1 MFNPRRLFSSQRES
15 SSKQSSKQ
23 SSEQSLDIFST
34 ISRPRSVK
42 KSPPAPKTSP
52 STPETPPS
60 TIKTSPLAVKTPPHA
75 PRPHPP
81 KMTVNGNNTQ
91 GALLSQKLLVT
102 IDKLRE
108 AGVATFISLPQLVV
122 VGDQSS
128 GKSSVLES
136 LTGFCFPRAAGL
148 CTRYATQISCCRD
161 PQKSVVI
168 SIIPRPDAGDDLK
181 GKLLKFRRHMTEIDN
196 DELAG
201 IFQDANEVMGIRM
214 EMDPNALGGG
224 DAFSE
229 DILKIEINGPEQ
241 NHLTVI
247 DVPGIFR
254 VHTPGLTTK
263 NDISIVRNM
272 IERYMANRRTIIL
285 AVIPC
290 NVDINTQEILK
301 MAEAADPEGIRTMG
315 VMTKPDLAMEKAT
328 QKAVMDL
335 LSGMRNPLKLGY
347 HVVKNRGADDE
358 ESTLQDRLAAE
369 KGFFMSSPW
378 SSVADH
384 CGVPALKIRLGDLL
398 MQISKT
404 EFPKVKGEIEARLR
418 HRRAELESMGPSRVD
433 AIAQRQFL
441 GSLATK
447 FQGLA
452 QSAVGGH
459 YESDRA
465 FTDDEELKLITKII
479 KLNESYSNLFAAHGH
494 KYRFDKPAATREDYE
509 SECEFEFGQARI
521 ETQDEGIKKEEIAR
535 ASVVFEEC
543 VKTYEKHSHEF
554 LPLDTVCDS
563 ITFRCPIPTES
574 GIMKVIEQVYDTS
587 RGPELGTFGGGVF
600 TTVFRKQSENW
611 EPLTLAYASKAIVIV
626 HDFIARLLRTLCP
639 DTDTR
644 EQLYQHLLVDRLI
657 ESYKRAM
664 DHAMFLLNVERF
676 SHPMTVNHYFNA
688 TQQSSR
694 GERLLET
701 FKKLCF
707 RTDDGSSV
715 VKLDAM
721 KHCATDK
728 ENAQQVREDILD
740 TLISYYKVARKRLV
754 DVVCLHVVSHH
765 LLQAPDSPLHIF
777 SPGLIMGLE
786 DEKLAAVAGEAPE
799 TTRRRQA
806 LAREIESLELGVR
819 ILRS

>member
-1 MFNPRRLFSSQRES
+1 MLDPRQLFSDPRES
-15 SSKQSSKQ
+15 S
-23 SSEQSLDIFST
+23 IFSKIFRT
-34 ISRPRSVK
+34 F
-42 KSPPAPKTSP
+42 
-52 STPETPPS
+52 
-60 TIKTSPLAVKTPPHA
+60 KTPSSGPK
-75 PRPHPP
+75 PP
-81 KMTVNGNNTQ
+81 QPNMTVNGTTQ
-91 GALLSQKLLVT
+91 GGLLSQGLLAK
-102 IDKLRE
+102 IDRLRE
-108 AGVATFISLPQLVV
+108 ANVGAFIPLPQLVV

-136 LTGFCFPRAAGL
+136 LTGFYFPRAAGL

-168 SIIPRPDAGDDLK
+168 SIIPRPDAGEELK
-181 GKLLKFRRHMTEIDN
+181 VKLLKFRRQMTEIDN
-196 DELAG
+196 DELAA
-201 IFQDANEVMGIRM
+201 IFEDANEAMGIRM
-214 EMDPNALGGG
+214 NMDAPGSSRSG

-254 VHTPGLTTK
+254 VPTPGLTTK
-263 NDISIVRNM
+263 NDISTVRNM

-301 MAEAADPEGIRTMG
+301 LAETADPEGVRTMG
-315 VMTKPDLAMEKAT
+315 VMTKPDLATEKAT
-328 QKAVMDL
+328 QKAVVDL
-335 LSGMRNPLKLGY
+335 LSGIRNPLKLGY

-358 ESTLQDRLAAE
+358 DSTLHDRLADE
-369 KGFFMSSPW
+369 KAFFMSSPW

-384 CGVPALKIRLGDLL
+384 CGIPALKLRLGDLL

-404 EFPKVKGEIEARLR
+404 EFPQVKGEIEAKLR
-418 HRRAELESMGPSRVD
+418 QRRTELEAMGASRVD

-441 GSLATK
+441 GNLAAK
-447 FQGLA
+447 FQNLA

-459 YESDRA
+459 YDSHRA
-465 FTDDEELKLITKII
+465 FTDDEELKLITKIL
-479 KLNESYSNLFAAHGH
+479 KLNDSFSNLFAVHGH
-494 KYRFDKPAATREDYE
+494 KYRFDRPAKDAREDYE
-509 SECEFEFGQARI
+509 NAESDGSENSDCDSDNQDHDAKESPL
-521 ETQDEGIKKEEIAR
+521 ETQDEGIKRDDIVR
-535 ASVVFEEC
+535 ATTVFKDC
-543 VKTYEKHSHEF
+543 IKIYEKHSDEF
-554 LPLDTVCDS
+554 VPLDTVCDS
-563 ITFRCPIPTES
+563 IDFFCPAPLES

-611 EPLTLAYASKAIVIV
+611 EPLTLAYASKAIVLV
-626 HDFIARLLRTLCP
+626 HDFISRLLHTLCP
-639 DTDTR
+639 DADTR
-644 EQLYQHLLVDRLI
+644 EQVYQQLLVDKLL
-657 ESYKRAM
+657 ETYKRAM
-664 DHAMFLLNVERF
+664 DHARFLLNVERF
-676 SHPMTVNHYFNA
+676 SRPMTVNHYFNA

-694 GERLLET
+694 GERLFGQLEKIA
-701 FKKLCF
+701 FK
-707 RTDDGSSV
+707 TEDGSSV
-715 VKLDAM
+715 VKVNAM

-740 TLISYYKVARKRLV
+740 TLISYYKIARKRLV
-754 DVVCLHVVSHH
+754 DVVCLHVVYHY
-765 LLQAPDSPLHIF
+765 LLESPESPLHIF
-777 SPGLIMGLE
+777 SPALVMGLD
-786 DEKLAAVAGEAPE
+786 DEQLAAVAGEAAE